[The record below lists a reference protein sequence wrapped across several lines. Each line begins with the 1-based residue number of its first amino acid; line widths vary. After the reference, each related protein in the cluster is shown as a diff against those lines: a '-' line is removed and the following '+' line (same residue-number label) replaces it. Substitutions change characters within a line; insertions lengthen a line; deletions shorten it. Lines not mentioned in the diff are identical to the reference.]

1 MVKNMI
7 SVPGVYQDFKKYIF
21 LKVTKQVAHLAYPL
35 EQGQI
40 SPGVQNMIEPD
51 EEDKDYGSQYIP
63 CH

>member
-40 SPGVQNMIEPD
+40 YPGPEYD
-51 EEDKDYGSQYIP
+51 RTR
-63 CH
+63 